1 MCLKVRA
8 NNNRQSIEFFPDPG
22 KPSLAAGILSMI
34 DPGMCSIRLVGCP
47 EIVGLPPGTIFP
59 AKGFQLL
66 ALLTLAPD
74 RQMKRRR
81 IASLLWEKGDE
92 AAALT
97 NSRQLLSRLRRTVPA
112 EWRLI
117 DVGARELML
126 EDHFD
131 IIDLTRILKLSET
144 GSEAEVGSV
153 LPLFRGELL
162 SGLDDVGEDFGF
174 WLHTERARLREIFF
188 TAASGLLMRLTRF
201 GRAPVADLKA
211 IAEAMLTFEPERE
224 ATYRV
229 LIEAYGRNGMLAEAK
244 SLYVAMAGMLRLE
257 HATSPSF
264 ETQAVARKVFASLP
278 MRAMQ
283 TTASDAPNKMP
294 RIAFLKPIWLGT
306 GEPPVLGTALIQD
319 VADGLSRYRSFR
331 ALAPHS
337 SFQVDHDSGLPLD
350 NARLKADYTVSGHVR
365 AAKVSSVLTLRM
377 VNCASQEIVWA
388 GEFPF
393 DIDALRRSF
402 RLLSE
407 RVTASLASGLE
418 RDLLEVARIQQTE
431 RAYIH
436 LLSGQRELDICHL
449 PNIRRARKSFEM
461 AIAEDRNYSSA
472 YGRLAQALYLEW
484 LMLGADVPE
493 LVIAARRNAQAAI
506 DTDPNNALGHWVAGA
521 IAFYQ
526 RSFEEAR
533 SLFDTAEVLAPNSAD
548 MLVEYADMLAHVGS
562 PGEGA
567 ERFDQAI
574 SLNPMPPDHYW
585 WAGATIAFNSGDIAT
600 TIERCLR
607 MHNDEAVLRLLTA
620 SYALAGEIGRAR
632 DYGRRLLA
640 TYPSQTA
647 ADMVGI
653 SPDIDPAI
661 SERFIEGLRLAGIR

>member
-1 MCLKVRA
+1 MV
-8 NNNRQSIEFFPDPG
+8 
-22 KPSLAAGILSMI
+22 
-34 DPGMCSIRLVGCP
+34 DPGMCSIKLVGCP
-47 EIVGLPPGTIFP
+47 EIVGLPPATIFP
-59 AKGFQLL
+59 EKGFQLL
-66 ALLTLAPD
+66 ALLALAPD
-74 RQMKRRR
+74 RQMKRKR

-97 NSRQLLSRLRRTVPA
+97 NLRQLISRLRRIVPA

-117 DVGARELML
+117 NVGAKQLMI
-126 EDHFD
+126 EDEFD
-131 IIDLTRILKLSET
+131 IIDLSQILKLANT
-144 GSEAEVGSV
+144 GNEAEVGGV

-162 SGLDDVGEDFGF
+162 SGLDDVGEEFGL
-174 WLHTERARLREIFF
+174 WLHTERSRLREIFF
-188 TAASGLLMRLTRF
+188 AAASGLLMRLTRF
-201 GRAPVADLKA
+201 GRAPEADLKA
-211 IAEAMLTFEPERE
+211 IATAMLTFEPERE

-229 LIEAYGRNGMLAEAK
+229 LIEAYGRNGMLEEAK
-244 SLYVAMAGMLRLE
+244 ALYTAMIEMLRCE
-257 HATSPSF
+257 HGTSPGF
-264 ETQAVARKVFASLP
+264 ETQAVARKVFASSP
-278 MRAMQ
+278 MKALQ
-283 TTASDAPNKMP
+283 TQASNALNKMP
-294 RIAFLKPIWLGT
+294 RIAFLKPIWLGS
-306 GEPPVLGTALIQD
+306 GEPPALGTALIQD
-319 VADGLSRYRSFR
+319 VADGLSRYRSFK

-350 NARLKADYTVSGHVR
+350 NARLKADYTVSGFVR
-365 AAKVSSVLTLRM
+365 AGKASSILTLRM

-393 DIDALRRSF
+393 DVDALRHSF

-418 RDLLEVARIQQTE
+418 RDLVEVARIQQTD

-436 LLSGQRELDICHL
+436 LLSGQKELDICHL

-493 LVIAARRNAQAAI
+493 LVIAARRNAQTAI
-506 DTDPNNALGHWVAGA
+506 DTDPNNALGYWIDGA

-526 RSFEEAR
+526 RSFEDAR
-533 SLFDTAEVLAPNSAD
+533 SRFDTAEVLAPNSAD
-548 MLVEYADMLAHVGS
+548 MLVEYANVLAHVGS

-585 WAGATIAFNSGDIAT
+585 WAGATIAFNNGDITT
-600 TIERCLR
+600 TIERCQRLS
-607 MHNDEAVLRLLTA
+607 NDETVLRLLTA
-620 SYALAGEIGRAR
+620 SYALAGEIHRAR
-632 DYGRRLLA
+632 DYGRRLIE
-640 TYPSQTA
+640 TYPRQTA

-653 SPDIDPAI
+653 SPDVDPAI
-661 SERFIEGLRLAGIR
+661 TERFIEGLRLAGIR